1 MLNRCEQLV
10 RESFENMRQAME
22 EARQLA
28 VACRSYQAAKKL
40 AKAASYAGQAAG
52 AALVC
57 GTDGGF
63 ERGIIY
69 RGLAADVLKQLKRCL
84 GEEAT
89 LSGFRSRA
97 KRRRR

>member
-1 MLNRCEQLV
+1 MRNRCEQLV
-10 RESFENMRQAME
+10 DESFVAMRKAME

-28 VACRSYQAAKKL
+28 ATCQSYQAVKKL

-52 AALVC
+52 AALVRDA
-57 GTDGGF
+57 DGGF

-84 GEEAT
+84 GEEPA

-97 KRRRR
+97 KRRR